1 MKDLEKT
8 IKHFESQQKRYK
20 TQHDGWPCERIEDAL
35 TALYACKRIMSIFDS
50 SSYKKQTDTGP
61 FDSDYVQCYWGND

>member
-20 TQHDGWPCERIEDAL
+20 TQHDGRPCERIEDAL
-35 TALYACKRIMSIFDS
+35 EALRHLRHPRELEGSMEPQKAERE
-50 SSYKKQTDTGP
+50 
-61 FDSDYVQCYWGND
+61 N

>member
-20 TQHDGWPCERIEDAL
+20 TQHDGCPCERIEDAL
-35 TALYACKRIMSIFDS
+35 EALRHFRHPRELEGS
-50 SSYKKQTDTGP
+50 TGP
-61 FDSDYVQCYWGND
+61 KNAAKEN

>member
-20 TQHDGWPCERIEDAL
+20 TQHDGRPCERIEDAL
-35 TALYACKRIMSIFDS
+35 EALRLFRHPRELEGLMKLQKAA
-50 SSYKKQTDTGP
+50 GE
-61 FDSDYVQCYWGND
+61 N

>member
-20 TQHDGWPCERIEDAL
+20 TQHDGRTCERIEDAL
-35 TALYACKRIMSIFDS
+35 EALRHFRHPRELEGRMESQKSA
-50 SSYKKQTDTGP
+50 GE
-61 FDSDYVQCYWGND
+61 N